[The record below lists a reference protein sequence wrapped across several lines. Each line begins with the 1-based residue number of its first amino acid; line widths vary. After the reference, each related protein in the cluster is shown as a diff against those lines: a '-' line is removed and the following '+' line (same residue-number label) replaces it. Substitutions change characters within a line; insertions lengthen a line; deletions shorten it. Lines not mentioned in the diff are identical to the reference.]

1 MIPDFLKRLLRRR
14 RAFTYEEARDLAR
27 HDNPQVRAELAA
39 RGDMQAEI
47 LYFLTGDPSVEVRRR
62 VAVNA
67 ASPPQ
72 ADLRL
77 AGDSDETVR
86 GDLAGKIARLAPGLS
101 ADDQDRLRQMTYQAL
116 EMLARDQIP
125 KVRRILAEALKDV
138 AGAPP
143 EVIGRLARDAEI
155 AVAAPV
161 LRYSPV
167 LTDDDL
173 LDIIGA
179 SPIPGALAA
188 ISRRPMVAWS
198 VADAIVASDDIDAI
212 AVLLSNESAQIREET
227 LDRLADR
234 AIDIE
239 SWQAPLVNRPHLPA
253 RTVHKLARF
262 VAGTLLQSLA
272 DRHDL
277 DPAAAEAVAL
287 VVKRRLDEMAE
298 NLPAENAGKDQA
310 SQRALALMRAGQLD
324 ETQIDT
330 ALAGGD
336 YPFVM
341 AALALLAGLPPA
353 VVERAVKAQSAKGI
367 VALVW
372 KAGLSMALAVELQ
385 SKLLHLP
392 QSRIL
397 RSARGRFPLEPG
409 EMSWHLDFLADA

>member
-212 AVLLSNESAQIREET
+212 AVLLSNESAQIRE
-227 LDRLADR
+227 
-234 AIDIE
+234 
-239 SWQAPLVNRPHLPA
+239 
-253 RTVHKLARF
+253 
-262 VAGTLLQSLA
+262 
-272 DRHDL
+272 
-277 DPAAAEAVAL
+277 
-287 VVKRRLDEMAE
+287 
-298 NLPAENAGKDQA
+298 
-310 SQRALALMRAGQLD
+310 
-324 ETQIDT
+324 
-330 ALAGGD
+330 
-336 YPFVM
+336 
-341 AALALLAGLPPA
+341 
-353 VVERAVKAQSAKGI
+353 
-367 VALVW
+367 
-372 KAGLSMALAVELQ
+372 
-385 SKLLHLP
+385 
-392 QSRIL
+392 
-397 RSARGRFPLEPG
+397 
-409 EMSWHLDFLADA
+409 